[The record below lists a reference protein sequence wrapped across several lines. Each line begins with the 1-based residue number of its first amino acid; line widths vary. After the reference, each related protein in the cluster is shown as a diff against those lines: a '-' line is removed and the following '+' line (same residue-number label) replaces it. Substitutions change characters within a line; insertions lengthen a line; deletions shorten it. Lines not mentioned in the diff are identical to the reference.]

1 MALVLLLMPPPQ
13 GIEPIMMRAG
23 AVIIL
28 AIGMWAT
35 AIVPS
40 YFGSLIF
47 LFAAVALAVAPPKVV
62 FSGFHAGAMWLVFSG
77 LVFGLGVKQTG
88 LDTRLVRS
96 LLTHF
101 PKIYIG
107 MIYGVF
113 WVATSLALI
122 VPSASGRV
130 ALLVPIMVALAKKLG
145 FGEESKG
152 RTGLILAA
160 SLGTMVPAFNILP
173 ANVPNMALYGAADS
187 VLNIQLTY
195 ADYFLL
201 NFPVMGVFALVV
213 YPALIAVLFRDT
225 PRHPDHQ
232 EKISAWAGD
241 EKRLLLFLTIALLL
255 WITDSLHGISPA
267 WVALGAAILCLLP
280 RIGMLPPSVL
290 GGEINYG
297 PLLFLAGVI
306 GLGAVA
312 NHAGL
317 GTVIAKNLMQF
328 LEFQKGADFQNYTSI
343 SLTSI
348 VVGLFTTM
356 PAQPSIMVAMT
367 GTLVQATGWSELNV
381 IMASMT
387 AWGVFPFFYQ
397 TPPVVVAVAL
407 GNLKISDVTKTL
419 ICYMILGVLIMLP
432 LHFLWGQSIGMFMT
446 IF

>member
-1 MALVLLLMPPPQ
+1 
-13 GIEPIMMRAG
+13 
-23 AVIIL
+23 
-28 AIGMWAT
+28 
-35 AIVPS
+35 
-40 YFGSLIF
+40 
-47 LFAAVALAVAPPKVV
+47 
-62 FSGFHAGAMWLVFSG
+62 
-77 LVFGLGVKQTG
+77 
-88 LDTRLVRS
+88 
-96 LLTHF
+96 
-101 PKIYIG
+101 
-107 MIYGVF
+107 
-113 WVATSLALI
+113 
-122 VPSASGRV
+122 
-130 ALLVPIMVALAKKLG
+130 
-145 FGEESKG
+145 
-152 RTGLILAA
+152 
-160 SLGTMVPAFNILP
+160 
-173 ANVPNMALYGAADS
+173 

-225 PRHPDHQ
+225 PRYPDHQ

-241 EKRLLLFLTIALLL
+241 EKRLLLFLTIAFLL

-290 GGEINYG
+290 GGGINYG

-367 GTLVQATGWSELNV
+367 GTLAQATGWSELNV

-397 TPPVVVAVAL
+397 TPPVVIAVAL

>member
-13 GIEPIMMRAG
+13 GIEPIMMKAG

-47 LFAAVALAVAPPKVV
+47 LFAAVVLAVAPPKVV
-62 FSGFHAGAMWLVFSG
+62 FSGFHAGAMWLVFGG

-213 YPALIAVLFRDT
+213 YPALIAMLFRDT
-225 PRHPDHQ
+225 PRHPGHQ
-232 EKISAWAGD
+232 EKIAAWAGD

-267 WVALGAAILCLLP
+267 WVALGVAILCLLP
-280 RIGMLPPSVL
+280 RIGMLPPNVL

-317 GTVIAKNLMQF
+317 GAVIAEILMQF
-328 LEFQKGADFQNYTSI
+328 FEFQKGADFQNY
-343 SLTSI
+343 
-348 VVGLFTTM
+348 
-356 PAQPSIMVAMT
+356 
-367 GTLVQATGWSELNV
+367 
-381 IMASMT
+381 
-387 AWGVFPFFYQ
+387 
-397 TPPVVVAVAL
+397 
-407 GNLKISDVTKTL
+407 
-419 ICYMILGVLIMLP
+419 
-432 LHFLWGQSIGMFMT
+432 
-446 IF
+446 